1 MENQRKC
8 ITSSL
13 LFLVWKTFFLPNIF
27 SFGPSTFICMN
38 MNIVKYSRVEFCLN
52 TGMKRSLNYER
63 WKDQNS
69 GGQDCRAHPVCLS
82 QIRSQP
88 SIYLCSCH
96 QSYPTTCIFLKG
108 TRTHT
113 HTHTHT
119 HWRTLFCDAAI
130 IPTITILCVPFD
142 TQWIMPHKHLQINT
156 YHVYRDIRLFAVKS
170 VYVCMSPIQIPI
182 LPLTPQVTMHNKH
195 TESDKRHTDTIQWI
209 TTSN

>member
-13 LFLVWKTFFLPNIF
+13 LFLVWKTFFYLIF
-27 SFGPSTFICMN
+27 SVLDHPHLSAWIWILLSIHG
-38 MNIVKYSRVEFCLN
+38 LN
-52 TGMKRSLNYER
+52 FVLTQRMKQSLNYEI

-113 HTHTHT
+113 HTH
-119 HWRTLFCDAAI
+119 WRTFFCDAAI

-142 TQWIMPHKHLQINT
+142 TQGIVQHKHLQINT
-156 YHVYRDIRLFAVKS
+156 YHVYRDIWLFAVKS

-195 TESDKRHTDTIQWI
+195 TKSDKCHTGTIQLI